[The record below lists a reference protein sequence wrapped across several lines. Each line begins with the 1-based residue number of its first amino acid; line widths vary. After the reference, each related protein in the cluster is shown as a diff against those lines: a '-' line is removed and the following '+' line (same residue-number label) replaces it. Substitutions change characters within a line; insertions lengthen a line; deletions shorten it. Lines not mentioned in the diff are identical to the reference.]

1 MSTHARSWGPHAQRS
16 RRGWSLV
23 EVVMA
28 VGIFGGSV
36 IGLAEFGR
44 RFANANGLADVRAQ
58 ASDHASSRIER
69 VKSERTYASIDTCA
83 TTAQPIAGTT
93 YTIQTQIARTN
104 TATGDYKV
112 VTVTITHPLLPT
124 PLTKS
129 TAIAAF

>member
-1 MSTHARSWGPHAQRS
+1 
-16 RRGWSLV
+16 V
-23 EVVMA
+23 EIVMA

-58 ASDHASSRIER
+58 ASDYASSRVER

-83 TTAQPIAGTT
+83 TTTQTIAGTR
-93 YTIQTQIARTN
+93 YTIHTQIARTN
-104 TATGDYKV
+104 NAASDYKV
-112 VTVTITHPLLPT
+112 VTVTITHPQLPV
-124 PLTKS
+124 PVTKT